1 MLAFV
6 NTPFHGDY
14 PPYCDVGQDVS
25 MAELSREKCAM
36 FGKPLPPPGRA

>member
-1 MLAFV
+1 VLAFV

-14 PPYCDVGQDVS
+14 PPYCDAGQDVT